1 MPSPVIDMTDADPDE
16 VLTAFGHLVAQ
27 SIQRSGAAVFL
38 QKPDGSVTILD
49 PKILLSVPDEVMA
62 QALVT
67 CWPEED
73 VEAYFADKYARESG
87 ER

>member
-1 MPSPVIDMTDADPDE
+1 MPSPVIDMTEADPDE
-16 VLTAFGHLVAQ
+16 VLAAFGHLVAQ

-38 QKPDGSVTILD
+38 QRPDGSVTILN
-49 PKILLSVPDEVMA
+49 PKLLQAVPDEVMA
-62 QALVT
+62 HELIS
-67 CWPEED
+67 CWPEEE